1 MRDVGRGP
9 PHTILERILEI
20 RKRHPLTKNKFR
32 AGRYVP
38 SLQLDDEV
46 YKLWRQDG
54 VEAPGCAACPA
65 RLCCGGGCWF
75 RRICAVGSPSKTHCT
90 EQVLL
95 LVRVTMAYLHRS
107 PEVFELVRRGGQ
119 GSEAR

>member
-9 PHTILERILEI
+9 PHTILERIPES

-54 VEAPGCAACPA
+54 QKPRVAQPARPGCAAA
-65 RLCCGGGCWF
+65 EG
-75 RRICAVGSPSKTHCT
+75 VGFGESVP
-90 EQVLL
+90 
-95 LVRVTMAYLHRS
+95 
-107 PEVFELVRRGGQ
+107 
-119 GSEAR
+119 